1 MKATHPGVGSH
12 QRRTYKMRRILAYL
26 ERLWTTDIA
35 LTSLLAS
42 LVIYIFFLYPLGL
55 IGSFRPVP
63 TVLFSLILITGAIA
77 ASRNRIFRTLVFSWG
92 LLAFILTWVRFLFPH
107 QQTLIFAANCLAL
120 FFLVLLTS
128 LILHQALREGPTT
141 SHRIMGAVAAYLLI
155 GMIWC
160 VAYYLVAL
168 LVPGAFSIQ
177 GPSASGGREPLQSQL
192 FYFSFV
198 TLTTIGYGDIAAVHP
213 IVRMLVILE
222 GVVGQ
227 LFPAILIARLV
238 SLQVQ
243 SKQKT

>member
-1 MKATHPGVGSH
+1 
-12 QRRTYKMRRILAYL
+12 MRRILSYP

-35 LTSLLAS
+35 LTTLLISLLTF
-42 LVIYIFFLYPLGL
+42 IFFLYPLGQL
-55 IGSFRPVP
+55 GSFRPLP
-63 TVLFSLILITGAIA
+63 TIFFSLILITGAITV
-77 ASRNRIFRTLVFSWG
+77 SRNRIFRTLVFSWG
-92 LLAFILTWVRFLFPH
+92 LLAFILTWARFLFPH

-128 LILHQALREGPTT
+128 LILGQALREGPTT

-155 GMIWC
+155 GMIWSL
-160 VAYYLVAL
+160 AYYVIAL
-168 LVPGAFSIQ
+168 WIPGAFSIQ
-177 GPSASGGREPLQSQL
+177 GASAPGGGESLQSQL

-198 TLTTIGYGDIAAVHP
+198 TLTTIGYGDISAVHP

-243 SKQKT
+243 SKQKS

>member
-1 MKATHPGVGSH
+1 M
-12 QRRTYKMRRILAYL
+12 RLRRIMAYL
-26 ERLWTTDIA
+26 EQLWTTDIA
-35 LTSLLAS
+35 LTALLVSLL
-42 LVIYIFFLYPLGL
+42 IYIFFLYPLGL
-55 IGSFRPVP
+55 IGSFRPIPSVI
-63 TVLFSLILITGAIA
+63 FSLILITGAITV
-77 ASRNRIFRTLVFSWG
+77 SRNRIFRTLVFSWG
-92 LLAFILTWVRFLFPH
+92 FLVFILLWVRYLFPY
-107 QQTLIFAANCLAL
+107 QTLTFVTNSLGL

-141 SHRIMGAVAAYLLI
+141 SHRILGAVAAYLLI
-155 GMIWC
+155 GMIWS
-160 VAYYLVAL
+160 VAYYLITL
-168 LVPGAFSIQ
+168 FIPGAFSIQ
-177 GPSASGGREPLQSQL
+177 GPSASGGRESLQSQL

-222 GVVGQ
+222 GVIGQ

>member
-1 MKATHPGVGSH
+1 M
-12 QRRTYKMRRILAYL
+12 RMRRILAYL
-26 ERLWTTDIA
+26 EQLWTTDIA
-35 LTSLLAS
+35 LTTLLVSLL
-42 LVIYIFFLYPLGL
+42 IYIFLIYPLGL
-55 IGSFRPVP
+55 LGSFRPLP
-63 TVLFSLILITGAIA
+63 TLFFSLILITGAITV
-77 ASRNRIFRTLVFSWG
+77 SRNRIFRMLVFSWG
-92 LLAFILTWVRFLFPH
+92 LLTFILAWVRYLFPS
-107 QQTLIFAANCLAL
+107 QTLIFVANCLAL

-128 LILHQALREGPTT
+128 LILGQALREGPTT

-155 GMIWC
+155 GMIWSL
-160 VAYYLVAL
+160 AYYLIAL
-168 LVPGAFSIQ
+168 WIPGAFSIQ
-177 GPSASGGREPLQSQL
+177 GPSAPGDRESLQSQL

-198 TLTTIGYGDIAAVHP
+198 TLTTLGYGDIVAVHP

>member
-1 MKATHPGVGSH
+1 MNFNPDKA
-12 QRRTYKMRRILAYL
+12 MRRILSYPD
-26 ERLWTTDIA
+26 RLWTTDIA
-35 LTSLLAS
+35 LTTLLVSLLT
-42 LVIYIFFLYPLGL
+42 YIFFLYPLGWV
-55 IGSFRPVP
+55 GSFRPLP
-63 TVLFSLILITGAIA
+63 TVLFSLILITGAIT

-92 LLAFILTWVRFLFPH
+92 LLAFILVWVRFLFPYL
-107 QQTLIFAANCLAL
+107 QTLIFVAYSLTL

-128 LILHQALREGPTT
+128 LILGQALREGPTT
-141 SHRIMGAVAAYLLI
+141 YHRITGAVAAYLLI
-155 GMIWC
+155 GMIWSL
-160 VAYYLVAL
+160 AYYLIAL
-168 LVPGAFSIQ
+168 RIPGAFSIQ
-177 GPSASGGREPLQSQL
+177 EPFTPGDRQSLQSQL

-198 TLTTIGYGDIAAVHP
+198 TLTTLGYGDIVAVHP

>member
-1 MKATHPGVGSH
+1 MGPSH
-12 QRRTYKMRRILAYL
+12 LHLAV
-26 ERLWTTDIA
+26 DKVFV
-35 LTSLLAS
+35 S
-42 LVIYIFFLYPLGL
+42 
-55 IGSFRPVP
+55 VP
-63 TVLFSLILITGAIA
+63 EILIFVT
-77 ASRNRIFRTLVFSWG
+77 
-92 LLAFILTWVRFLFPH
+92 
-107 QQTLIFAANCLAL
+107 NCLAL

-128 LILHQALREGPTT
+128 LILGQIFREGPTT

-155 GMIWC
+155 GMIWS

-168 LVPGAFSIQ
+168 WIPGAFSIQ
-177 GPSASGGREPLQSQL
+177 GPFAPGDRESLQSQL

-198 TLTTIGYGDIAAVHP
+198 TLTTIGYGDIVAVHP
-213 IVRMLVILE
+213 IARMLVILE

>member
-1 MKATHPGVGSH
+1 M
-12 QRRTYKMRRILAYL
+12 RRIFKTRRILAYL

-35 LTSLLAS
+35 LTTLLISLL
-42 LVIYIFFLYPLGL
+42 IYFFFLYPLGL
-55 IGSFRPVP
+55 LGSFRPLP
-63 TVLFSLILITGAIA
+63 TAFFSLILITGAIT

-92 LLAFILTWVRFLFPH
+92 LLTFILMWVRYWFPFEA
-107 QQTLIFAANCLAL
+107 LIFVAHCLGL

-128 LILHQALREGPTT
+128 LILSQALREGPTT
-141 SHRIMGAVAAYLLI
+141 YHRITGAVAAYLLI
-155 GMIWC
+155 GIIWSL
-160 VAYYLVAL
+160 AYYLVTL
-168 LVPGAFSIQ
+168 WIPGAFVIQ
-177 GPSASGGREPLQSQL
+177 GSLTPGDREPLQSKL

-198 TLTTIGYGDIAAVHP
+198 TLTTIGYGDIVAVHP
-213 IVRMLVILE
+213 IARMLVILE

>member
-1 MKATHPGVGSH
+1 
-12 QRRTYKMRRILAYL
+12 MRRIIKTRRILSYP
-26 ERLWTTDIA
+26 ERLWGTDIA
-35 LTSLLAS
+35 LTTLLVSLLA
-42 LVIYIFFLYPLGL
+42 YIFFLYPLGWL
-55 IGSFRPVP
+55 GSFRPVP
-63 TVLFSLILITGAIA
+63 TVFFSLILITGAITV
-77 ASRNRIFRTLVFSWG
+77 SRNRIFRTLVFSWG
-92 LLAFILTWVRFLFPH
+92 LLAFILVWLRILFPYL
-107 QQTLIFAANCLAL
+107 QTLIFVAYSLTI

-128 LILHQALREGPTT
+128 LILGQALREGPTT

-155 GMIWC
+155 GMIWSL
-160 VAYYLVAL
+160 AYYLVAL
-168 LVPGAFSIQ
+168 WIPGAFSIQ
-177 GPSASGGREPLQSQL
+177 GPSVSGGGESLQSQL

-243 SKQKT
+243 SKQKS

>member
-1 MKATHPGVGSH
+1 MKI
-12 QRRTYKMRRILAYL
+12 RRTLAYL

-35 LTSLLAS
+35 LTTLLIC
-42 LVIYIFFLYPLGL
+42 LLIYIFFIYPLGQ
-55 IGSFRPVP
+55 IGSFRLLP
-63 TVLFSLILITGAIA
+63 TVFFSFILITGAIT

-92 LLAFILTWVRFLFPH
+92 LLAFILTWVRFLIPH
-107 QQTLIFAANCLAL
+107 QQTFIFAANCLAL
-120 FFLVLLTS
+120 FFLVLLTF
-128 LILHQALREGPTT
+128 LILGQALREGPTT

-155 GMIWC
+155 GMVWSL
-160 VAYYLVAL
+160 AYYLVTL
-168 LVPGAFSIQ
+168 WIPEAFSIQ
-177 GPSASGGREPLQSQL
+177 GPFAPGDRESLQSQL

-198 TLTTIGYGDIAAVHP
+198 TLTTLGYGDIVAVHP

-222 GVVGQ
+222 GVIGQ

>member
-1 MKATHPGVGSH
+1 M
-12 QRRTYKMRRILAYL
+12 RTRRILSYL
-26 ERLWTTDIA
+26 ERLWATDIA
-35 LTSLLAS
+35 LTTLLVSLLA
-42 LVIYIFFLYPLGL
+42 YIFFLYPLGWV
-55 IGSFRPVP
+55 GSFKPLT
-63 TVLFSLILITGAIA
+63 TVFFSLILITGAITV
-77 ASRNRIFRTLVFSWG
+77 SRSRIFRTLVFSWG
-92 LLAFILTWVRFLFPH
+92 LLAFILAWLRLLFPVL
-107 QQTLIFAANCLAL
+107 QTLTFIAYSLTL

-128 LILHQALREGPTT
+128 LILGHALREGLTT

-155 GMIWC
+155 GIIWSL
-160 VAYYLVAL
+160 AYYLIAVWI
-168 LVPGAFSIQ
+168 PGAFSIQ
-177 GPSASGGREPLQSQL
+177 GPSAPGGRESLQSQL

-243 SKQKT
+243 SKRRT

>member
-1 MKATHPGVGSH
+1 MI
-12 QRRTYKMRRILAYL
+12 MRRILAYL

-35 LTSLLAS
+35 LTTLLVSLL
-42 LVIYIFFLYPLGL
+42 IYIFFLYPLGL
-55 IGSFRPVP
+55 LGSFRLLP
-63 TVLFSLILITGAIA
+63 TVFFSLILITGAITV
-77 ASRNRIFRTLVFSWG
+77 SRNRIFRTLVFSWG
-92 LLAFILTWVRFLFPH
+92 LLTFILLWARYWFPH
-107 QQTLIFAANCLAL
+107 QALIFVTNSLGL

-141 SHRIMGAVAAYLLI
+141 YHRIMGAVAAYLLI
-155 GMIWC
+155 GMIWSL
-160 VAYYLVAL
+160 AYYVIAL
-168 LVPGAFSIQ
+168 WIPGAFSIQ
-177 GPSASGGREPLQSQL
+177 GASASGGGESLQSQL

-243 SKQKT
+243 SKHKT

>member
-1 MKATHPGVGSH
+1 VKGDET
-12 QRRTYKMRRILAYL
+12 MRRILTYL

-35 LTSLLAS
+35 LTTLLISLL
-42 LVIYIFFLYPLGL
+42 IYIFFLYPLGL
-55 IGSFRPVP
+55 LGSFRPVP
-63 TVLFSLILITGAIA
+63 TAFFSLILITGAIT

-92 LLAFILTWVRFLFPH
+92 LLTFILLWARYWFPS
-107 QQTLIFAANCLAL
+107 QTLIFVSHSLAL

-128 LILHQALREGPTT
+128 LILSQALREGPTT
-141 SHRIMGAVAAYLLI
+141 YHRIMGAVAAYLLI
-155 GMIWC
+155 GMIWAS
-160 VAYYLVAL
+160 AYYLVTL
-168 LVPGAFSIQ
+168 WIPGAFSVQ
-177 GPSASGGREPLQSQL
+177 GSLIPGDKESLQSKL

-198 TLTTIGYGDIAAVHP
+198 TLTTIGYGDIVAVHP

-238 SLQVQ
+238 SLHVQ